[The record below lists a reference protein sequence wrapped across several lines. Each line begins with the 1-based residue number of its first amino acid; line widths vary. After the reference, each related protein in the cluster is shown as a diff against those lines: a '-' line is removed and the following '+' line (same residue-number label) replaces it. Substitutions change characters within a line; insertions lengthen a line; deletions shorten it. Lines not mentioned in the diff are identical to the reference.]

1 MKYYIIAGEASGDLH
16 GSNLIKAIKQRDLKS
31 EFRVWGGDL
40 MKRESQTLVKHY
52 KETAYM
58 GFLDVFVHLPSIWS
72 NIRFCKKDILSY
84 RPDALILIDY
94 AGFNLRIAKF
104 AKMKGIKVIWYI
116 APKVWA
122 WKKSRIKKLKAYV
135 DQLLVI
141 FPFEK
146 DFFAE
151 NGVEADFPG
160 NPLLDVTEEVVNRRS
175 SRQVFINENGLD
187 NRPIVALLPGS
198 RMQEIKHH
206 FPMMLKLSKAFPDYQ
221 FVVAAAPSLEPEVF
235 EQYMKKN
242 DSAALVY
249 DKTYE
254 LLKHARA
261 AVVTSGTATL
271 ETAFFDV
278 PQLVCYRGDYIS
290 YQIAKRL
297 VDIKYISLVNL
308 IADAPVIKEYIQ
320 SDMNSKNLSEEL
332 RRLLED
338 ESYIQEMKSA
348 YAAIKEKSGGTGASS
363 RAAGYILKFL
373 NSQSN

>member
-1 MKYYIIAGEASGDLH
+1 MKYYVIAGEASGDLH
-16 GSNLIKAIKQRDLKS
+16 GSNLIKAIKERDFNS

-40 MKRESQTLVKHY
+40 MKRESNTLVKHY

-58 GFLDVFVHLPSIWS
+58 GFLDVFMHLPSIWS
-72 NIRFCKKDILSY
+72 NMRFCKKDILAY

-94 AGFNLRIAKF
+94 AGFNLRIAEF
-104 AKMKGIKVIWYI
+104 AKKEGIKVIWYI

-146 DFFAE
+146 EFFAQ
-151 NGVEADFPG
+151 NGLDVDFPG
-160 NPLLDVTEEVVNRRS
+160 NPLLDVTEQVLNRRS
-175 SRQVFINENGLD
+175 SREVFINENGLD
-187 NRPIVALLPGS
+187 QRPIVALLPGS

-206 FPMMLKLSKAFPDYQ
+206 FPMMLKLSEMFPDYQ
-221 FVVAAAPSLEPEVF
+221 FVVAAAPALEPKVF
-235 EQYMKKN
+235 AQYMKN
-242 DSAALVY
+242 HSTALVY

-271 ETAFFDV
+271 ETAFFGV
-278 PQLVCYRGDYIS
+278 PQLVCYRGDYFS

-308 IADAPVIKEYIQ
+308 IADAPIIKEYIQ
-320 SDMNSKNLSEEL
+320 NDMNLKNLSEEL
-332 RRLLED
+332 HRLLND
-338 ESYIQEMKSA
+338 EVYIKEMKTA

-363 RAAGYILKFL
+363 RAAGFILNFL
-373 NSQSN
+373 KSQSS